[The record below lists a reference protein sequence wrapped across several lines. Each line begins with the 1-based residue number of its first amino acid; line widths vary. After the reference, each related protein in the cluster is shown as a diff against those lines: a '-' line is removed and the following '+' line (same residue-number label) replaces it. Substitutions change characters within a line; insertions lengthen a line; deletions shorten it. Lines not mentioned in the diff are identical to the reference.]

1 MLGEQKEW
9 IEFTNNKITALLYHV
24 HIHVLKFTSILLPQS
39 RNLGFDFSFRL
50 SLFFILFLKI
60 ILSDYN
66 FCLNPADHNIL
77 AKNLNRLFFFFF
89 LWFGLHLLY
98 CASTANV
105 DGLFL
110 AETLLRP
117 FIWQKSKLKYYMYTN
132 VYTALFY
139 TRKIV

>member
-39 RNLGFDFSFRL
+39 RNLGFDFSFCL

-60 ILSDYN
+60 MLSDYN

-77 AKNLNRLFFFFF
+77 AKNLNRLFFFFSF
-89 LWFGLHLLY
+89 SLIW
-98 CASTANV
+98 TAP
-105 DGLFL
+105 
-110 AETLLRP
+110 TLLCLHSQCWWPISSRNVEAFYLTEVKAEVLYVHKCMHC
-117 FIWQKSKLKYYMYTN
+117 FILH
-132 VYTALFY
+132 
-139 TRKIV
+139 